1 MRAQAI
7 KPAMEAVATTDEVA
21 EALAALSEADVARLN
36 AVARIRAR
44 YAPGLD
50 WRDLLHGAIER
61 SLDGT
66 RRWPR
71 HLPFLVF
78 LREVMRSQAS
88 EYRRKTLGGPVR
100 VEADLPGGEAG
111 AHLLTA
117 ASDDPDP
124 EREVAARQALA
135 SIRTL
140 FGNDAAALAII
151 EGLGNGH
158 SPEEIQAIASI
169 SATQYASAQRRIR
182 RGLARAFPEGMPS

>member
-1 MRAQAI
+1 MRARAI
-7 KPAMEAVATTDEVA
+7 KRATEALATTDEVA
-21 EALAALSEADVARLN
+21 EALAALSKADIARLS
-36 AVARIRAR
+36 AIARIRAH

-71 HLPFLVF
+71 NLPFFVF

-88 EYRRKTLGGPVR
+88 EYRRKTLSGPVR
-100 VEADLPGGEAG
+100 VEADLLSGEAE
-111 AHLLTA
+111 AQLLAA

-124 EREVAARQALA
+124 QREVAARQALA

-140 FGNDAAALAII
+140 FEGDAAVLAII
-151 EGLGNGH
+151 EGLGQGH
-158 SPEEIQAIASI
+158 TPEETQEIAGI
-169 SATQYASAQRRIR
+169 TVTQYASAQRRIR
-182 RGLARAFPEGMPS
+182 RGLARAFPEGIS